1 MYPKV
6 VIRGK
11 AVELLS
17 KCIHMDDC
25 GSDAVDLKHA
35 FNNTMKDTYEIPLD
49 YFVNLIIPM
58 CADGATVNMGIYTGA
73 CTQIKNNGLDWL
85 LKIHYANCCLE
96 LLI

>member
-1 MYPKV
+1 
-6 VIRGK
+6 
-11 AVELLS
+11 
-17 KCIHMDDC
+17 MDDY

-58 CADGATVNMGIYTGA
+58 CAYGASVNMGIYTGA

-85 LKIHYANCCLE
+85 LKIHYANRCLE